1 MPLYKN
7 VSLKKISNWK
17 VGGKLDF
24 LYIVDDIIELKNALH
39 FFRNSEI
46 PFIVV
51 GNTTN
56 LLFSDE
62 DIKGGL
68 IKLGS
73 AFDFC
78 NFDGLSVEVGSAS
91 YIPYF
96 IRNCV
101 NKGLEGLEH
110 LIGVPATIGGG
121 VFMNAGSQ
129 RKSIA
134 SNITEVRSINFEGET
149 FIRKSTDC
157 SFSYRRSVYQSIPEI
172 IISVKLK
179 LEHADK
185 SELRANCLKI
195 LRDRGRK
202 FPRKQPSCGS
212 VFISNPNMYDQFG
225 PPGKII
231 ENVGLKGYKIGGASI
246 SSQHANF
253 IVNDGD
259 AKAVDILSLIAIAIE
274 KVKAETGFLL
284 QSEAK
289 YVSEDCILINAD
301 TAALTL
307 KN

>member
-7 VSLKKISNWK
+7 VSLKEISNWK
-17 VGGKLDF
+17 VGGKLDI

-39 FFRNSEI
+39 FFQKSEI

-73 AFDFC
+73 GFDFC
-78 NFDGLSVEVGSAS
+78 NFDGLYVEVGCAS

-121 VFMNAGSQ
+121 VYMNAGSQ

-134 SNITEVRSINFEGET
+134 SNITEITSINFQGEV
-149 FIRKSTDC
+149 IVRKVSDC
-157 SFSYRRSVYQSIPEI
+157 NFSYRTSIYQSLPEL
-172 IISVKLK
+172 IISAKLK
-179 LEHADK
+179 LNYANK
-185 SELRANCLKI
+185 AELRTNCLKI
-195 LRDRGRK
+195 LRDRSKK

-259 AKAVDILSLIAIAIE
+259 AKAVDILSLMATAIE
-274 KVKAETGFLL
+274 KVEAETGFRLE
-284 QSEAK
+284 SEAK
-289 YVSEDCILINAD
+289 YVSEDCLLINAD

-307 KN
+307 IN